1 MVLALPLPSIPSAG
15 LRSALTMFHISDKCQ
30 GQQHRSQMEAEA
42 LEGPGGK
49 EVNKEEALP
58 TLSSSP
64 NPTSRSAQLTCRRA
78 LAA

>member
-1 MVLALPLPSIPSAG
+1 MVLALPPPPIPSAG
-15 LRSALTMFHISDKCQ
+15 LGSALTMFHISDKRQ

-49 EVNKEEALP
+49 EVSKERP
-58 TLSSSP
+58 CPPPSSP
-64 NPTSRSAQLTCRRA
+64 HPTSRSALLTCRRA